1 MKRRHLWLTIVAVLA
16 LVLAAC
22 GSGDTEDASEA
33 SETAAAGDSDEATN
47 DDSGA
52 VDGDCTPL
60 HDIVTIEEG
69 YLTVA
74 AYAYPPFSG
83 IDGETLTGAEGEIIS
98 EIAAMECLEIKVL
111 PGDAAAMIP
120 SITSGRADTTIGS
133 WYRTEEREEVVLLG
147 APVIADRLTLVSTE
161 GVGTIAE
168 LEGNKVG
175 SILGF
180 LWNDDLAGVVGDD
193 LKLYDSGQSMY
204 ADLAAG
210 RIDVIVDT
218 YPSAQAVLETTP
230 IDGLQFVVPPPD
242 PAVVSTT
249 KPGQSNF
256 PVNQDNPELVAAM
269 DEIIATL
276 RADGTL
282 EEIVVSH
289 GFQADAADPGE
300 PNKL

>member
-147 APVIADRLTLVSTE
+147 APVIATE
-161 GVGTIAE
+161 QYPRGLGSTIAPIGE
-168 LEGNKVG
+168 QLREAGIEPIEKVAF
-175 SILGF
+175 SACNEPRF
-180 LWNDDLAGVVGDD
+180 LQALKASGADSAVVFGMETHICVFQTVRDLIARGMRV
-193 LKLYDSGQSMY
+193 
-204 ADLAAG
+204 
-210 RIDVIVDT
+210 DV
-218 YPSAQAVLETTP
+218 P
-230 IDGLQFVVPPPD
+230 IDGVASRREDHRQVGLNLCAKVG
-242 PAVVSTT
+242 ANITT
-249 KPGQSNF
+249 SETILF
-256 PVNQDNPELVAAM
+256 DWLV
-269 DEIIATL
+269 
-276 RADGTL
+276 
-282 EEIVVSH
+282 
-289 GFQADAADPGE
+289 QAGGASIK
-300 PNKL
+300 KLAKLVR

>member
-1 MKRRHLWLTIVAVLA
+1 MKRRHLWLAIIAVLG

-22 GSGDTEDASEA
+22 GDSDSEDANDSSEA
-33 SETAAAGDSDEATN
+33 AAAGDSDDAT
-47 DDSGA
+47 A
-52 VDGDCTPL
+52 DGECTPL
-60 HDIVTIEEG
+60 HDITTIEEG

-83 IDGETLTGAEGEIIS
+83 IDGEALTGAEGEIIT

-147 APVIADRLTLVSTE
+147 APVIADRLTLVSAE
-161 GVGTIAE
+161 GVGTIAD
-168 LEGNKVG
+168 LAGHKVG

-180 LWNDDLAGVVGDD
+180 LWNDDLEGVVGDD
-193 LKLYDSGQSMY
+193 LNLYDSGQSMY

-230 IDGLQFVVPPPD
+230 IDGLQFVVPPAD

-256 PVNQDNPELVAAM
+256 PVSQDNPDLVAAM
-269 DEIIATL
+269 DEIIAML